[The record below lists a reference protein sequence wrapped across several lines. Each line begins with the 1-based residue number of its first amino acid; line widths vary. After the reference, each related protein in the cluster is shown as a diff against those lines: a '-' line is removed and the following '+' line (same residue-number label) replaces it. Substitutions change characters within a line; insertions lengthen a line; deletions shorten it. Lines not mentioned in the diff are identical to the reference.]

1 MNTCVLFEK
10 YFKFITKSNYPEG
23 GPVFGNA
30 WDEFLPQA
38 SAAHGYQVKEHK
50 LGETWDSY
58 GMMISENHLRNLFI
72 EENVLL

>member
-1 MNTCVLFEK
+1 
-10 YFKFITKSNYPEG
+10 
-23 GPVFGNA
+23 VFGNA

-58 GMMISENHLRNLFI
+58 GMMISKNHLRNLFI